1 MTADELK
8 AKIDLEGD
16 RKDFTYK
23 EHECR
28 VLRMPITGHLCGYVG
43 VCTSSSLHGI
53 DYGSLDSVEVHG
65 GLTYSGEMPDS
76 DKWIKLLIS
85 KRTVKMTTAE
95 IKMVDERIKELKDNY
110 EARLRSANKI
120 IELRDEKIA
129 ELAQSINE
137 LNRTIKRLDDKV
149 ALLQAGMTSD
159 EIAYYDKED

>member
-1 MTADELK
+1 
-8 AKIDLEGD
+8 
-16 RKDFTYK
+16 
-23 EHECR
+23 
-28 VLRMPITGHLCGYVG
+28 
-43 VCTSSSLHGI
+43 
-53 DYGSLDSVEVHG
+53 
-65 GLTYSGEMPDS
+65 
-76 DKWIKLLIS
+76 
-85 KRTVKMTTAE
+85 MTTAE
-95 IKMVDERIKELKDNY
+95 IKMVDERINELKDNY

>member
-65 GLTYSGEMPDS
+65 GLTYSIMATTYPFGPS
-76 DKWIKLLIS
+76 SGVKY
-85 KRTVKMTTAE
+85 TV
-95 IKMVDERIKELKDNY
+95 I
-110 EARLRSANKI
+110 
-120 IELRDEKIA
+120 
-129 ELAQSINE
+129 
-137 LNRTIKRLDDKV
+137 
-149 ALLQAGMTSD
+149 
-159 EIAYYDKED
+159 

>member
-65 GLTYSGEMPDS
+65 GLTSVSYTHLDVY
-76 DKWIKLLIS
+76 
-85 KRTVKMTTAE
+85 KR
-95 IKMVDERIKELKDNY
+95 
-110 EARLRSANKI
+110 
-120 IELRDEKIA
+120 
-129 ELAQSINE
+129 QSLSYVSMILCE
-137 LNRTIKRLDDKV
+137 QLRTIDKKRLGQWICTLDDKTIEKINKAIRV
-149 ALLQAGMTSD
+149 SLAL
-159 EIAYYDKED
+159 

>member
-1 MTADELK
+1 
-8 AKIDLEGD
+8 
-16 RKDFTYK
+16 
-23 EHECR
+23 
-28 VLRMPITGHLCGYVG
+28 
-43 VCTSSSLHGI
+43 
-53 DYGSLDSVEVHG
+53 
-65 GLTYSGEMPDS
+65 
-76 DKWIKLLIS
+76 
-85 KRTVKMTTAE
+85 MTTAE
-95 IKMVDERIKELKDNY
+95 IKMVDERIKEQKDNY

>member
-1 MTADELK
+1 
-8 AKIDLEGD
+8 
-16 RKDFTYK
+16 
-23 EHECR
+23 
-28 VLRMPITGHLCGYVG
+28 
-43 VCTSSSLHGI
+43 
-53 DYGSLDSVEVHG
+53 
-65 GLTYSGEMPDS
+65 
-76 DKWIKLLIS
+76 
-85 KRTVKMTTAE
+85 MTTAE

-137 LNRTIKRLDDKV
+137 LNRTIKRLGDKV

>member
-1 MTADELK
+1 
-8 AKIDLEGD
+8 
-16 RKDFTYK
+16 
-23 EHECR
+23 
-28 VLRMPITGHLCGYVG
+28 
-43 VCTSSSLHGI
+43 
-53 DYGSLDSVEVHG
+53 
-65 GLTYSGEMPDS
+65 
-76 DKWIKLLIS
+76 
-85 KRTVKMTTAE
+85 MTTAE

-110 EARLRSANKI
+110 EVRLRSANKI

>member
-28 VLRMPITGHLCGYVG
+28 VLRMPITGHY
-43 VCTSSSLHGI
+43 GI

-76 DKWIKLLIS
+76 DKWWFGFDCAHYGDHVPFCSLVG
-85 KRTVKMTTAE
+85 REVYRDMRYVTE
-95 IKMVDERIKELKDNY
+95 ELKSLVDQIINIEEDREDDN
-110 EARLRSANKI
+110 S
-120 IELRDEKIA
+120 
-129 ELAQSINE
+129 
-137 LNRTIKRLDDKV
+137 
-149 ALLQAGMTSD
+149 
-159 EIAYYDKED
+159 

>member
-53 DYGSLDSVEVHG
+53 DYGSLDSVEVHD

-76 DKWIKLLIS
+76 DKWWFGFDCAHYGDHVPFCSLVG
-85 KRTVKMTTAE
+85 REVYRDMRYVTE
-95 IKMVDERIKELKDNY
+95 ELKSLVDQIINIEEDREDDN
-110 EARLRSANKI
+110 S
-120 IELRDEKIA
+120 
-129 ELAQSINE
+129 
-137 LNRTIKRLDDKV
+137 
-149 ALLQAGMTSD
+149 
-159 EIAYYDKED
+159 